1 MPHERKEGAQKSRA
15 CHCFPKEKGC
25 NLPNRLTLKSGWM
38 FGEHHSEQLIQS
50 WAANGEAGGSA
61 GEACVAVASLAVYR
75 AQEESSLDA
84 VCLTLE
90 KQECGTERY
99 SVILLVQKHL
109 KSLGLGLCGLSW
121 LAVHLSQI
129 SSCHH
134 TN

>member
-1 MPHERKEGAQKSRA
+1 MFSEGERLQPAKQTDLEV
-15 CHCFPKEKGC
+15 
-25 NLPNRLTLKSGWM
+25 RLDVRRTSLRTIDSKLGSK
-38 FGEHHSEQLIQS
+38 
-50 WAANGEAGGSA
+50 AGGSA